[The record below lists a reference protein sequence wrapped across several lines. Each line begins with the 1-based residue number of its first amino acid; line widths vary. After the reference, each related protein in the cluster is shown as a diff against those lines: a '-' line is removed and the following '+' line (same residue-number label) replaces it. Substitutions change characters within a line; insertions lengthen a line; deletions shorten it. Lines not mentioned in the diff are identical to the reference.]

1 MVLYVNGH
9 PVTMDGVW
17 FDDPITD
24 GVWRSLFSWSRARE
38 DDELLNAG
46 EKYGWWGNLLADDTG
61 DDYGSRLWTLMRTVD
76 TEETRLRARDVCEE
90 ALRWM
95 IDDGLASEI
104 SADVEHMGAGAVAI
118 GITITL
124 KDETSKTISIEG
136 S

>member
-9 PVTMDGVW
+9 PVTMDGAW
-17 FDDPITD
+17 FEDPITD
-24 GVWRSLFSWSRARE
+24 SVWRSLFSWSRARE

-46 EKYGWWGNLLADDTG
+46 EKFGWWGNLLSDHTG

-95 IDDGLASEI
+95 IDDGLASGVSVE
-104 SADVEHMGAGAVAI
+104 VEHLGTGAIAI

-124 KDETSKTISIEG
+124 QDGTSKTVSIEG
-136 S
+136 Q